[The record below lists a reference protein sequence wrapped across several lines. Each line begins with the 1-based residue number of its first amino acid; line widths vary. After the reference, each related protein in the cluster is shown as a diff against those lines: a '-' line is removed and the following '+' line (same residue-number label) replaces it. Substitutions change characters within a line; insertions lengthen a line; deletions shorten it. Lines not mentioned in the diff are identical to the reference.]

1 MMRANPR
8 FRWHFIRDAGDRVT
22 ILGILWNVALLV
34 LKTAAGVITG
44 SASLIADGI
53 HSASDIATDF
63 AVLGGMHL
71 ARRKADAEHPY
82 GHGRYETLAG
92 GVVAGALILVGL
104 YIAWEAI
111 LALYHGVHSLPG
123 PSVIGIAAISI
134 AVKEWLYRQTA
145 RVARQV
151 GSAALQ
157 ANAWHH
163 RSDAFS
169 SIAVMAGGIG
179 GLAGWEHADQLAA
192 LLVGL
197 MIVMAGGRM
206 LGRVLHELSEGGLI
220 SREIE
225 TIQVAIDGVDAAKG
239 WHQLRTRYV
248 GREMFVDVH
257 VLVDPTLSVVDA
269 HQISMDIESAI
280 HSECERPV
288 NVIVHIEPDIEELVP
303 HHEAAD

>member
-1 MMRANPR
+1 MMHANPR
-8 FRWHFIRDAGDRVT
+8 FRRHSIRDAGDRVT

-34 LKTAAGVITG
+34 LKIAVGVVTG
-44 SASLIADGI
+44 SASLVADGI
-53 HSASDIATDF
+53 HSASDMATDF

-92 GVVAGALILVGL
+92 GIVTGALILVGL
-104 YIAWEAI
+104 YIAWAAI
-111 LALYHGVHSLPG
+111 LALYRGVHSFPG
-123 PSVIGIAAISI
+123 PCVIGIAAISI

-145 RVARQV
+145 KVARQV

-163 RSDAFS
+163 RSDALS
-169 SIAVMAGGIG
+169 SIAVLAGGIG

-192 LLVGL
+192 LIVGL
-197 MIVMAGGRM
+197 MVVMAGGRTFV
-206 LGRVLHELSEGGLI
+206 RVLHELTEGGL
-220 SREIE
+220 SRREIE
-225 TIQVAIDGVDAAKG
+225 RIEAAIDGVDAAKG

-257 VLVDPTLSVVDA
+257 VLVNPTLSVVDA
-269 HQISMDIESAI
+269 HRISMDIESAI
-280 HSECERPV
+280 HSACERPA
-288 NVIVHIEPDIEELVP
+288 NVIAHVEPDIEELVT
-303 HHEAAD
+303 HHQAAD